1 MDRIRL
7 LLVDDQV
14 LFVENLKTVLE
25 IQADDLE
32 VVGIAYDGKESIDLV
47 ETLMPD
53 IVLMDV
59 RMPVMD
65 GVEANRIIH
74 QRFPSVKV
82 MMLTTFDDDEYVFE
96 AMSAGAVGYML
107 KDMPSEDLVSSI
119 RAIRHGTIQ
128 ISPKVMAKI
137 VAMKKIKNDAKET
150 PPHTYDLSVLSLRE
164 REVLYLLCQGQENME
179 IAGKLFLAEQTVK
192 NHISKIY
199 NKIGV
204 HDRINAMKWARGAH
218 LSEEIPYLK
227 EKYH

>member
-1 MDRIRL
+1 
-7 LLVDDQV
+7 
-14 LFVENLKTVLE
+14 
-25 IQADDLE
+25 
-32 VVGIAYDGKESIDLV
+32 
-47 ETLMPD
+47 MPD

-137 VAMKKIKNDAKET
+137 VAMKKIRTDAKQNS
-150 PPHTYDLSVLSLRE
+150 PPGYDLSVLSLRE
-164 REVLYLLCQGQENME
+164 REVLYLLSQGQENME

-204 HDRINAMKWARGAH
+204 HDRINAMKWAREAH
-218 LSEEIPYLK
+218 LSEEMPYLK